1 MEEELPEEGEL
12 VIAVVK
18 KIFDYGATCELLE
31 YNNMQAFLP
40 IREVASGWV
49 KNIHE
54 FLHEGERI
62 VCKVYHVNKEMK
74 SVDITLKKVTQ
85 IEKKE
90 KLQQYN
96 AEKRAEKFL
105 EAIAKGL
112 NISEEKLKETKEE
125 ILKSYSSLY
134 DLFYDA
140 YNKTKNFESLAIPEE
155 IKKEIE
161 EKASEVIEEKKY
173 ELIYKIKL
181 QTFDTKNGIEKLNE
195 AINLLKKAGFD
206 VTYISAP
213 FYQISTTTHE
223 PQKIEKGILKVV
235 DKLKKQI
242 DVVEIEKVKTK

>member
-1 MEEELPEEGEL
+1 MSEEIPEEGEL
-12 VIAVVK
+12 VICVVK
-18 KIFDYGATCELLE
+18 KIFDYGAICELLE
-31 YNNMQAFLP
+31 YNNAQAFLP
-40 IREVASGWV
+40 IREVASGWI

-62 VCKVYHVNKEMK
+62 VCKVYHVNKEMR
-74 SVDITLKKVTQ
+74 SVDVTLKRVTQ

-112 NISEEKLKETKEE
+112 KISDEKLKQTKEE

-134 DLFYDA
+134 ELFYDA

-155 IKKEIE
+155 IKKQIE
-161 EKASEVIEEKKY
+161 EKASEVIEEKNYK
-173 ELIYKIKL
+173 LIYKIKL
-181 QTFDTKNGIEKLNE
+181 QSFDTRKGIEKLNE
-195 AINLLKKAGFD
+195 AINLLKKNGFE

-213 FYQISTTTHE
+213 LYQISLVTKE
-223 PQKIEKGILKVV
+223 PQKVEKEIVKIVE
-235 DKLKKQI
+235 KLKKQV
-242 DVVEIEKVKTK
+242 DFVEIEKVKTK

>member
-1 MEEELPEEGEL
+1 MKKELPEEGEL
-12 VIAVVK
+12 VICVVR
-18 KIFDYGATCELLE
+18 KIFDYGAICELLE
-31 YNNMQAFLP
+31 YNNAQAFLP

-74 SVDITLKKVTQ
+74 SVDVTLKRVTQ
-85 IEKKE
+85 IEKRE

-112 NISEEKLKETKEE
+112 NISEEKLKETKEK

-134 DLFYDA
+134 ELFYDA
-140 YNKTKNFESLAIPEE
+140 YNKTKKFESLDIPEE

-161 EKASEVIEEKKY
+161 EKASEVIEEKRYK
-173 ELIYKIKL
+173 LIYKIKL
-181 QTFDTKNGIEKLNE
+181 QSFDTKKGIEKLNQ
-195 AINLLKKAGFD
+195 AIQILKKSGFD

-213 FYQISTTTHE
+213 LYQINLTTRE
-223 PQKIEKGILKVV
+223 PQKVEKEILKVV
-235 DKLKKQI
+235 EKLKKQI

>member
-1 MEEELPEEGEL
+1 MKEELPEEGEL
-12 VIAVVK
+12 VICVVR
-18 KIFDYGATCELLE
+18 KIFDYGAICELLE
-31 YNNMQAFLP
+31 YNNAQAFLP

-74 SVDITLKKVTQ
+74 SVDVTLKRVTQ
-85 IEKKE
+85 IEKRE

-112 NISEEKLKETKEE
+112 NISEEKLKETKEK

-134 DLFYDA
+134 ELFYDA
-140 YNKTKNFESLAIPEE
+140 YNKTKKFESLDIPEE

-161 EKASEVIEEKKY
+161 EKASEVIEEKRYK
-173 ELIYKIKL
+173 LIYKIKL
-181 QTFDTKNGIEKLNE
+181 QSFDTKKGIEKLNQ
-195 AINLLKKAGFD
+195 AIQILKKSGFD

-213 FYQISTTTHE
+213 LYQINLTTRE
-223 PQKIEKGILKVV
+223 PQKVEKEILKIVE
-235 DKLKKQI
+235 KLKKQI
-242 DVVEIEKVKTK
+242 DVVEIEKIKTK